1 MSKKAYNLVTIVGPT
16 ATGKTRLAACLAK
29 DIDGEVISG
38 DSRQVYRDMTLGTGK
53 DYEDYVVNGEAIPS
67 HLVDIAD
74 AGTKYN
80 VYQFQN
86 DFIPVFKDI
95 QQRGKWPVL
104 CGGTGM
110 YIESVLKGYKMI
122 HVPANENL
130 RKSLSKKSL
139 QELTHILETFGSLHN
154 TSDVETKRRAIRAIE
169 IQEYYSANPHIETD
183 FPEVRS
189 LNICVDIDR
198 EVRRNKI
205 SNRLKTRLEEGMID
219 EVKFIL
225 SKGVPPEDLIYYGL
239 EYKFVTLH
247 VMGQLTYDEM
257 YVQLEIA
264 IHQFAKRQ
272 MTWFRGMERRGIKL
286 HWLDASM
293 PMNERVEQI
302 QKWMLECKP
311 KN

>member
-1 MSKKAYNLVTIVGPT
+1 MTEKAYNLITIVGPT

-29 DIDGEVISG
+29 HINGEVISG

-53 DYEDYVVNGEAIPS
+53 DYEDYIVDGTTIPS

-74 AGTKYN
+74 AGEKYN

-95 QQRGKWPVL
+95 NERSKWPIL

-110 YIESVLKGYKMI
+110 YVESVLKGYKMI
-122 HVPANENL
+122 QVPANEAL
-130 RKSLSKKSL
+130 RNKLADKTL
-139 QELTHILETFGSLHN
+139 DELTELLAVYGPLHN
-154 TSDVETKRRAIRAIE
+154 TSDTETKRRAIRAIE
-169 IQEYYSANPHIETD
+169 IQEYYRTNPHIETD
-183 FPEVRS
+183 FPEIRS

-198 EVRRNKI
+198 DIRRSKI
-205 SNRLKTRLEEGMID
+205 SQRLKTRLDEGMID
-219 EVKFIL
+219 EVKYIL
-225 SKGVPPEDLIYYGL
+225 SKGVAPEDLIYYGL

-247 VMGQLTYDEM
+247 VIGKLSFNEM
-257 YVQLEIA
+257 YQQLEIA

-293 PMNERVEQI
+293 PMNQRIEQI
-302 QKWMLECKP
+302 QNWLTEP
-311 KN
+311 KA